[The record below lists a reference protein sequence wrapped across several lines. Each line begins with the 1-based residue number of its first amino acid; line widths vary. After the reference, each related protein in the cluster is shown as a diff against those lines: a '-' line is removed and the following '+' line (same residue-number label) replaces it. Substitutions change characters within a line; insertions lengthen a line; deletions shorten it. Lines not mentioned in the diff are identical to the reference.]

1 MGGLW
6 FGHVAP
12 ADVLEVALIV
22 LALWLIGH
30 RLLRIPIAW
39 LATVS
44 VGFALVFLAITLVS
58 LRETGALATWDAL
71 RTAGNW
77 MGQDDRCARC
87 HCTPGPAHGCRC
99 AVDRDADRVRVSA
112 GPARAGGASP
122 SVVGAGRGVGDGG
135 RVRDRPARRVRHAS
149 RGQPDA
155 RPVVIGSHRAGAGRR
170 SAATSRPAAERL
182 AERLLP
188 PRLSGRAARDR
199 RVARDDRRV
208 AATAASR
215 PLRHPRNRATRVLP
229 VDRQRRAAHAAL
241 DEPARAGE
249 RSPCHRGAANRSGDL
264 LDDER
269 HLSSQ
274 RRAAL
279 RVRAL
284 QDRRPGHGSRLR
296 ETIARPTSI
305 RSR

>member
-1 MGGLW
+1 MLVLARWSVEGSSTDALSDGEITSLAALW

-39 LATVS
+39 LATVT
-44 VGFALVFLAITLVS
+44 VGLALVFLAITLVS
-58 LRETGALATWDAL
+58 LRETGALATWNAL
-71 RTAGNW
+71 RTTGNW
-77 MGQDDRCARC
+77 MGQDNRLLGVTARQGLL
-87 HCTPGPAHGCRC
+87 TAAGALWIAMPIAFAFLLGRLERAAPRLRWFAPGAVLAMVACPRSPAQTRSPCR
-99 AVDRDADRVRVSA
+99 
-112 GPARAGGASP
+112 
-122 SVVGAGRGVGDGG
+122 
-135 RVRDRPARRVRHAS
+135 

-188 PRLSGRAARDR
+188 PRLSGRAARDG
-199 RVARDDRRV
+199 RVARHDRRV

-215 PLRHPRNRATRVLP
+215 PLCHPRNRTTRVLP

-249 RSPCHRGAANRSGDL
+249 RSPCHRGAAN
-264 LDDER
+264 
-269 HLSSQ
+269 
-274 RRAAL
+274 
-279 RVRAL
+279 
-284 QDRRPGHGSRLR
+284 
-296 ETIARPTSI
+296 
-305 RSR
+305 